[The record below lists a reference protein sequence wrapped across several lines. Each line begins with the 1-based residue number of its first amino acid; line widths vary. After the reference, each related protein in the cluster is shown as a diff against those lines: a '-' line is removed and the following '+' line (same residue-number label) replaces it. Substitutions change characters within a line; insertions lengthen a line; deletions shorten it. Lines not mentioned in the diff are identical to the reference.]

1 METFSSTIFYNL
13 EMDVK
18 NEIKS
23 IIAKQATTL
32 KQVCIDIEAVK
43 NIKIQ
48 PNNLS
53 NKFKRKTI
61 KFSEVENI
69 LDVLGYHIEF
79 IKNR

>member
-1 METFSSTIFYNL
+1 
-13 EMDVK
+13 MDVK

-23 IIAKQATTL
+23 LIAKKATTL
-32 KQVCIDIEAVK
+32 KKVCADISTVK

-61 KFSEVENI
+61 KFSEVEYI
-69 LDVLGYHIEF
+69 LDILGYHIEF
-79 IKNR
+79 VPNNETK